1 MASWACK
8 ALIEPSPPGQM
19 SMRGLEK
26 EALAKLFVAALQGH
40 NKTSTELARELGL
53 DKREC
58 EDLLSALA
66 REGMVDVREI
76 DGNEKAYEL
85 TEKGRRAIKVVM
97 TGGVFDILHIGHLAT
112 LRAAKELGD
121 VLVVVV
127 ARDSTVERLKKRRP
141 LNPEAHRLRLV
152 SALKPVDV
160 AILGSPG
167 DPYKT
172 VELIGPDVIALGYD
186 QKHDEGEIRAE
197 LEKRGLRAEVVRLD
211 VEIPE
216 VKSSKLLTKL
226 LNEL

>member
-8 ALIEPSPPGQM
+8 ALIEACSPARV

-26 EALAKLFVAALQGH
+26 KALARLFVAALEGS
-40 NKTSTELARELGL
+40 NMDVAELAEELGL
-53 DKREC
+53 SEEEC
-58 EDLLSALA
+58 EELLGGLA
-66 REGMVDVREI
+66 REGLVSVREA
-76 DGNEKAYEL
+76 GGGKEAYEL
-85 TEKGRRAIKVVM
+85 TEKGRKAIKVVM

-141 LNPEAHRLRLV
+141 LNPEAHRLELV
-152 SALKPVDV
+152 SALKPVDAAV
-160 AILGSPG
+160 LGSSG
-167 DPYKT
+167 DLYEV
-172 VELIGPDVIALGYD
+172 VEAIGPDVIALGYD
-186 QKHDEGEIRAE
+186 QKHDEDEIRAE
-197 LEKRGLRAEVVRLD
+197 LEKRGLKIDVIRLD

-216 VKSSKLLTKL
+216 IKSSKILMRL